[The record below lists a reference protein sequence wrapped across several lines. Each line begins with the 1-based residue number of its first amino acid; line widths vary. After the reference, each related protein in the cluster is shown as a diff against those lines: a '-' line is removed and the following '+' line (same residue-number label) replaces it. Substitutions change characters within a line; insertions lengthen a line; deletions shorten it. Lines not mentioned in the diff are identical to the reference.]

1 MANLSE
7 GSVARQRVPLPGLAV
22 QKLLVDLVEE
32 KSCHIDVAASRLRNE
47 ICLLREYRTRLIADV
62 VTGKLDVRQAA
73 AGLPE
78 EIEPLD
84 AGEPG
89 DEIEELEPDEEEETE
104 LP

>member
-1 MANLSE
+1 VFPLLLPEIQEQQKILSF
-7 GSVARQRVPLPGLAV
+7 
-22 QKLLVDLVEE
+22 
-32 KSCHIDVAASRLRNE
+32 IDGETQHFSRAITDTERE
-47 ICLLREYRTRLIADV
+47 ITLLREYRTRLITDV
-62 VTGKLDVRQAA
+62 VTGNLDVRQAA

-89 DEIEELEPDEEEETE
+89 DEIEELDPDEEVDSE

>member
-1 MANLSE
+1 MGL
-7 GSVARQRVPLPGLAV
+7 PLPSFTE
-22 QKLLVDLVEE
+22 QRRITEE
-32 KSCHIDVAASRLRNE
+32 VVAETGAFTGSISSLERE
-47 ICLLREYRTRLIADV
+47 ITLLREYRTRLITDV
-62 VTGKLDVRQAA
+62 VTGNLDVRQAA

-89 DEIEELEPDEEEETE
+89 DEIEELDPDEEVDSE